1 MVRRS
6 VDAYRVLSSE
16 SRVAI
21 LRLLEDRGTPL
32 SVETVAE
39 EVGLHVNTVRE
50 HLDRLVMA
58 GFASRAPE
66 IRHTR
71 GRPRM
76 LYRSTAREATSDLD
90 ERVREELLRVLLVGT
105 DPHPLP
111 TEARER
117 AEHAGEVWAAHYPC
131 DTAGRDAGT
140 RESQLAALHDHFR
153 ALGFEPAP
161 GSDGLTL
168 RLQHCPFA
176 ELQDEDG
183 DVVCRIH
190 LGLTRGMLVRHAGPL
205 TVDRI
210 VRVGQGCEVRL
221 RERAPRAA
229 SGPGAAS
236 SVPPAVA
243 TAR

>member
-21 LRLLEDRGTPL
+21 LRLLEDRGSPL
-32 SVETVAE
+32 SVDTVAE

-66 IRHTR
+66 IRRTR

-76 LYRSTAREATSDLD
+76 LYRSTARDATDELD
-90 ERVREELLRVLLVGT
+90 QRVRDELMRVLLAGS
-105 DPHPLP
+105 HPRP
-111 TEARER
+111 EAAKER
-117 AEHAGEVWAAHYPC
+117 AEHAGEIWASHYPC
-131 DTAGRDAGT
+131 DTAGRDQGT
-140 RESQLAALHDHFR
+140 RESQLTALHHHFR
-153 ALGFEPAP
+153 ALGFEPA
-161 GSDGLTL
+161 SETEGLTL

-176 ELQDEDG
+176 DLQEEDG

-190 LGLTRGMLVRHAGPL
+190 LGLTRGMLARHAGPL

-221 RERAPRAA
+221 RERTPRAVG
-229 SGPGAAS
+229 SRPDGGRVPAA
-236 SVPPAVA
+236 AA
-243 TAR
+243 TAG

>member
-32 SVETVAE
+32 SVEAVAE

-76 LYRSTAREATSDLD
+76 LYRSTAREATSELD
-90 ERVREELLRVLLVGT
+90 QRVRDELMRVLLAGA
-105 DPHPLP
+105 HPRP
-111 TEARER
+111 ERARER

-131 DTAGRDAGT
+131 ETAGRDQGT
-140 RESQLAALHDHFR
+140 RESQLTALHDHFR

-161 GSDGLTL
+161 GTDGLTL

-176 ELQDEDG
+176 ELRDEDG

-190 LGLTRGMLVRHAGPL
+190 LGLTRGMLARHAGPL

-221 RERAPRAA
+221 RERAPRA
-229 SGPGAAS
+229 
-236 SVPPAVA
+236 PAV
-243 TAR
+243 RPVPQPSVVRS

>member
-21 LRLLEDRGTPL
+21 LRLLEDRGTPQ

-58 GFASRAPE
+58 GFAARAPE
-66 IRHTR
+66 VRHTR

-76 LYRSTAREATSDLD
+76 LYRSLARDAIAELD
-90 ERVREELLRVLLVGT
+90 QRVRDELTRVLLAG
-105 DPHPLP
+105 PHPRV
-111 TEARER
+111 EDAQVR
-117 AEHAGEVWAAHYPC
+117 AEHAGEVWAEHYPC

-153 ALGFEPAP
+153 ALGFEPEP

-176 ELQDEDG
+176 ELEEEDG
-183 DVVCRIH
+183 DVMCRIH
-190 LGLTRGMLVRHAGPL
+190 LGLTRGMLMRHAGPL
-205 TVDRI
+205 TVDSI

-221 RERAPRAA
+221 RERTQRTDAAVVRADA
-229 SGPGAAS
+229 QPSLRS
-236 SVPPAVA
+236 
-243 TAR
+243 